1 MRDYFFC
8 FWVNVCCGFNDV
20 LIIMILICGVGKKN
34 ELINGDNIK
43 FQLYEY
49 IMIEWGLENDM
60 EWIKKFVVKGFV
72 NILKSII
79 CYENV
84 LMIEEKGGIGV

>member
-1 MRDYFFC
+1 MIIGRNKNLIRKVLFLILDSELMRDYFFC

-43 FQLYEY
+43 F
-49 IMIEWGLENDM
+49 
-60 EWIKKFVVKGFV
+60 
-72 NILKSII
+72 
-79 CYENV
+79 
-84 LMIEEKGGIGV
+84 

>member
-43 FQLYEY
+43 F
-49 IMIEWGLENDM
+49 
-60 EWIKKFVVKGFV
+60 
-72 NILKSII
+72 
-79 CYENV
+79 
-84 LMIEEKGGIGV
+84 

>member
-1 MRDYFFC
+1 MIIFGKRLIIDRNKNLIRKVLFLILDSELMRDYFFC

-43 FQLYEY
+43 F
-49 IMIEWGLENDM
+49 
-60 EWIKKFVVKGFV
+60 
-72 NILKSII
+72 
-79 CYENV
+79 
-84 LMIEEKGGIGV
+84 